1 MIGAFVSVVKGV
13 CLSEERRVKSEKS
26 KCKRS
31 ACFHIFL
38 TLVVIVVKVVIG
50 VRVNSKRSAYL
61 SEKIRVKSRRK
72 AQLKMKN

>member
-1 MIGAFVSVVKGV
+1 MLILLVVKG
-13 CLSEERRVKSEKS
+13 
-26 KCKRS
+26 
-31 ACFHIFL
+31 
-38 TLVVIVVKVVIG
+38 VKVVIG

>member
-1 MIGAFVSVVKGV
+1 M
-13 CLSEERRVKSEKS
+13 CRRICAPLKIPQ
-26 KCKRS
+26 
-31 ACFHIFL
+31 FQMLIL
-38 TLVVIVVKVVIG
+38 LVVIVVKVVIG

>member
-1 MIGAFVSVVKGV
+1 MPSICKDKLLRIEVKKKDRCRIRIGVK
-13 CLSEERRVKSEKS
+13 E
-26 KCKRS
+26 
-31 ACFHIFL
+31 
-38 TLVVIVVKVVIG
+38 VKVVIG

>member
-1 MIGAFVSVVKGV
+1 M
-13 CLSEERRVKSEKS
+13 CR
-26 KCKRS
+26 RS

-38 TLVVIVVKVVIG
+38 TLVVRVVKVVIG

>member
-1 MIGAFVSVVKGV
+1 MCRLI
-13 CLSEERRVKSEKS
+13 CNLPEYNI
-26 KCKRS
+26 RS
-31 ACFHIFL
+31 CAPLKIPQFQMLIL
-38 TLVVIVVKVVIG
+38 LVVIVVKE